1 MVHAAPFMTLRRV
14 HLRITGLVQG
24 VSYRACT
31 RDEAHRLGVK
41 GWVRNLPN
49 GDVEA
54 VAEAPADTL
63 ERFIAWCH
71 RGPEEAR
78 VESVKVSDEASTA
91 PFSTFEVR
99 R

>member
-1 MVHAAPFMTLRRV
+1 MTLRRV
-14 HLRITGLVQG
+14 HLRIIGLVQG
-24 VSYRACT
+24 VSYRAAT
-31 RDEAHRLGVK
+31 RDEAARLGVQ

-54 VAEAPADTL
+54 VVEAASDVI
-63 ERFIAWCH
+63 ERFVSWCQ

-78 VESVKVSDEASTA
+78 VKSVEVTDAAADA
-91 PFSTFEVR
+91 PFFSFEVR